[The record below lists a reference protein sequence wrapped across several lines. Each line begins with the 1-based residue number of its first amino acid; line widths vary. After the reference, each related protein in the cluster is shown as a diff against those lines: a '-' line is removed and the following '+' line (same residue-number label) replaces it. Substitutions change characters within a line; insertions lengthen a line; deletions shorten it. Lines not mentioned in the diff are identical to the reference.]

1 MNAGVQI
8 VLAELGEAACYAL
21 TEIKAARPGL
31 TEGEAVDLI
40 LRGIEAG
47 HIYYNRKNR
56 ADPQNC
62 YVSRPAEFLSMIMG
76 DGSRWDVRHQDLP
89 YKPKPG
95 ELWWEKWEYRPNVR
109 TNLTHFRLPDWDPYP
124 GSETVRLGR
133 LVQYRVARR
142 V

>member
-1 MNAGVQI
+1 MKQGVQI
-8 VLAELGEAACYAL
+8 LLGELGEAACYAL
-21 TEIKAARPGL
+21 TQIKVAKPRIS
-31 TEGEAVDLI
+31 EGGAVDLI
-40 LRGIEAG
+40 ICGIDAG
-47 HIYYNRKNR
+47 YIYYNRKNC

-62 YVSRPAEFLSMIMG
+62 YVSRPADFLSMIFD
-76 DGSRWDVRHQDLP
+76 DGSLWDIRHQELP

-109 TNLTHFRLPDWDPYP
+109 TILTHFKLPDWDPYP

-133 LVQYRVARR
+133 LVQLRVARR